1 LYNGVRVTRANQIFI
16 SYRRDDS
23 AGVTGRIYDRLVY
36 RYGKKGIF
44 KDVGSI
50 PLGVNFKE
58 YVDSVIQDCDVVKRK
73 TTPPTLNS

>member
-1 LYNGVRVTRANQIFI
+1 VIRANQIFI

-36 RYGKKGIF
+36 RYGRKGIF
-44 KDVGSI
+44 KDVDSI
-50 PLGVNFKE
+50 PPGVNFKD

-73 TTPPTLNS
+73 TAPPAPNS